1 VGHRKN
7 SQNKNEYEMADV
19 LNHVDQ
25 HSDVVACG
33 PEDSEEIEEPNPH
46 DDSCKGIKG
55 SHYLRAALIIFI
67 SQSNLLRKFS
77 MQDFGSNHQYN
88 QGLVHIVPHIADVR

>member
-1 VGHRKN
+1 VGHREN
-7 SQNKNEYEMADV
+7 SQNENEYEMADV

-46 DDSCKGIKG
+46 DDCCKGIKG

-67 SQSNLLRKFS
+67 GQSNLL
-77 MQDFGSNHQYN
+77 
-88 QGLVHIVPHIADVR
+88 